1 MVTVII
7 SRSSSFSSSCFSVHF
22 VRRKAMCARQA
33 RAVREDLEAREA
45 WAWFEVWPSSL
56 HNTNPGDDKHIFES
70 YETQKPP
77 S

>member
-1 MVTVII
+1 
-7 SRSSSFSSSCFSVHF
+7 
-22 VRRKAMCARQA
+22 MCARQA